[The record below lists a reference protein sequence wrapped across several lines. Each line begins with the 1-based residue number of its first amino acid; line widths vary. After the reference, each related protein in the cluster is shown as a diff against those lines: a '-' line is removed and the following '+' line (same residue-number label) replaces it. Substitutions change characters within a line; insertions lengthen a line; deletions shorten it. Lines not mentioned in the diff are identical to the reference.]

1 MVNALISVVAYDSC
15 LFLPL
20 SLEEQVSNDK
30 GTSLGLGTSFIVT
43 DSLVGVFTG
52 SSPEQKLYVAQW

>member
-20 SLEEQVSNDK
+20 SLEQEESNDK
-30 GTSLGLGTSFIVT
+30 GKGLGLGTSFIVT

-52 SSPEQKLYVAQW
+52 SSPEQKL